1 MPGPKPNP
9 ADSHM
14 AQKTMKPVA
23 LTVVVEPEPGTR
35 AVIDRRSESSI
46 AYRGRENGNTYVC
59 GSCAAPL
66 IVGLDIGKFHGV
78 VIKCSHCKSFN
89 AV

>member
-1 MPGPKPNP
+1 
-9 ADSHM
+9 
-14 AQKTMKPVA
+14 MKPVA
-23 LTVVVEPEPGTR
+23 LTVIAEPAPGTR
-35 AVIDRRSESSI
+35 AVIARRSESSI
-46 AYRGRENGNTYVC
+46 AYRGHENGNTYVC
-59 GSCAAPL
+59 GSCASPL